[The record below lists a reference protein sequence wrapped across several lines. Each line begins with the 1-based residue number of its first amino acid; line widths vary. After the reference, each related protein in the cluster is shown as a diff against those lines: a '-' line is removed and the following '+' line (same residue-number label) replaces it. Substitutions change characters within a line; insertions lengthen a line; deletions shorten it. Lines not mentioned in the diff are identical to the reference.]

1 MSLRTIG
8 VTAGILLVAAGSA
21 TAQATFT
28 PSFNAPYRAFEQYEF
43 GATGAWVGFD
53 NVGIEGQF
61 RFGYQRFD
69 IGFKGGYLDNA
80 GSGTG
85 GSFVLG
91 AEGRMR
97 VLEHTE
103 TFPLDGAIVA
113 GLGTAEFDAWMVP
126 MAGISLGRRVDLEG
140 VSFIAYAQPT
150 LGYVVVDTG
159 VGTNSDLNFG
169 LGFGADF
176 KVGTSLDLR
185 TSIGF
190 FDVGEGLAVSLVWVR

>member
-1 MSLRTIG
+1 MSIRSAVLAVGLIT
-8 VTAGILLVAAGSA
+8 VAAGTA
-21 TAQATFT
+21 AAQATLT
-28 PSFNAPYRAFEQYEF
+28 PSFNAPYRAFEQLEF
-43 GATGAWVGFD
+43 GASGVWVGFD

-61 RFGYQRFD
+61 RFGYQKFD
-69 IGFKGGYLDNA
+69 IGIKGGFVDNG

-85 GSFVLG
+85 GTFVLG
-91 AEGRMR
+91 GEGRMR
-97 VLEHTE
+97 VVEHSE

-113 GLGTAEFDAWMVP
+113 GLGTLEFDAWVVP

-140 VSFIAYAQPT
+140 VSFVAYGQPT
-150 LGYVVVDTG
+150 LGFVVVDTPTG
-159 VGTNSDLNFG
+159 SSSDLNFG

-176 KVGTSLDLR
+176 KIGTSLDLR

>member
-1 MSLRTIG
+1 MSIR
-8 VTAGILLVAAGSA
+8 VPLVAATVLALAAGSA
-21 TAQATFT
+21 AAQASFT
-28 PSFNAPYRAFEQYEF
+28 PSFNAPYRAFQKHEF
-43 GATGAWVGFD
+43 GATGAWVSFD
-53 NVGIEGQF
+53 NIGIEGQF
-61 RFGYQRFD
+61 RFGQDKFD
-69 IGFKGGYLDNA
+69 IGFKGGYVDNG

-103 TFPLDGAIVA
+103 SFPLDGAIVA
-113 GLGTAEFDAWMVP
+113 GIGTAEFDAWMVP

-140 VSFIAYAQPT
+140 VSFVAYAQPT
-150 LGYVVVDTG
+150 LGFIVVDTG
-159 VGTNSDLNFG
+159 AGTNSDLNFG

-176 KVGTSLDLR
+176 KIGTSLDLR
-185 TSIGF
+185 TSVGF

>member
-1 MSLRTIG
+1 MFTRIPLA
-8 VTAGILLVAAGSA
+8 VLTAVVLTVGTAA
-21 TAQATFT
+21 AQATFT
-28 PSFNAPYRAFEQYEF
+28 PSFNAPYRAFTVNEF
-43 GATGAWVGFD
+43 GATGAWVEFD
-53 NVGIEGQF
+53 NAGIEGQF
-61 RFGYQRFD
+61 RFGYKRFD
-69 IGFKGGYLDNA
+69 IGIKGGYIDNA

-91 AEGRMR
+91 GEGRMR
-97 VLEHTE
+97 IVEHSE
-103 TFPLDGAIVA
+103 TFPLDGALVA
-113 GLGTAEFDAWMVP
+113 GIGTAEFDVFMVP

-140 VSFIAYAQPT
+140 VSFVAYAQPT
-150 LGYVVVDTG
+150 LGYLVFDSDVVDD
-159 VGTNSDLNFG
+159 DLQFG